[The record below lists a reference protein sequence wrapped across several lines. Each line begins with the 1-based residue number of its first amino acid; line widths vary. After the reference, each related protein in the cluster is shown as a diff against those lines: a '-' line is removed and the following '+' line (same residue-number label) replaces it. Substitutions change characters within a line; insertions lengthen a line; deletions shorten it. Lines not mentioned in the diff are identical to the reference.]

1 MDGPHTLEPK
11 AAARMLEPR
20 WGELVKAMCP
30 APGRP
35 ISQAIHSSPQ
45 AFEVRAPRPACTQ
58 LSQGHVGLGSRLALR
73 PPLACWPSRADSS
86 HPHVHSVMAASVQ
99 LAEAPLLQDHVLPRT
114 FPISLSNSLELSES
128 VRQFGENRHPSHAH
142 TLHLFRATLLHTDV
156 AQLSCNASTSVSE
169 A

>member
-35 ISQAIHSSPQ
+35 ISQAICSSPQ

-58 LSQGHVGLGSRLALR
+58 LSQGHGGLGSRLALR

-86 HPHVHSVMAASVQ
+86 HPHVHSVMATSVQ
-99 LAEAPLLQDHVLPRT
+99 LAEAPP
-114 FPISLSNSLELSES
+114 PGPCSSSNSLEFSES
-128 VRQFGENRHPSHAH
+128 VRQFGESWHPSHTH
-142 TLHLFRATLLHTDV
+142 TLHSFRATLLHTEV
-156 AQLSCNASTSVSE
+156 AQLSYNASTSFSE